1 MKFYK
6 NRLKFV
12 LPLAIS
18 VGVASTI
25 MLMNKYTEV
34 PMTDRVMIIAGATIL
49 TAVIA
54 YFLFPLDGEDR
65 PDDRG
70 PY

>member
-1 MKFYK
+1 MKIYK

-34 PMTDRVMIIAGATIL
+34 PTTDRIMIIAGATIL

-54 YFLFPLDGEDR
+54 YFLFPQDGEDR